1 MAWWRRKPK
10 ASGHVRPPSDAETA
24 ELMRRLA
31 DEFVVN
37 SRAADL
43 FDYTVES
50 ITALEVLIGTLL
62 ESASPA
68 DLDKGFSL
76 GMGAYVGEVIVRH
89 GTDAHWTYDADQRTA
104 AVQSPQFG
112 AYPVFKVSKR
122 FTLGPEHSLVQFVRA
137 AVDDELPPEARELP

>member
-10 ASGHVRPPSDAETA
+10 ETDDVRPPSDGETA

-31 DEFVVN
+31 DEFVQS
-37 SRAADL
+37 SRASDL

-50 ITALEVLIGTLL
+50 ITALEVLIQSLL

-89 GTDAHWTYDADQRTA
+89 GTGAHWSYDADQHTA
-104 AVQSPQFG
+104 LVQSAQYG

-122 FTLGPEHSLVQFVRA
+122 FTIGPEHSLMQFVQA
-137 AVDDELPPEARELP
+137 AIGDEMPPKARELP

>member
-10 ASGHVRPPSDAETA
+10 GTDDVRPPSDEETA
-24 ELMRRLA
+24 DLMRRLA
-31 DEFVVN
+31 DEFVLN

-89 GTDAHWTYDADQRTA
+89 GTGARWSYDAEQRA
-104 AVQSPQFG
+104 AVVQGAEFA

-122 FTLGPEHSLVQFVRA
+122 FTLGPQHSLVQFVRA
-137 AVDDELPPEARELP
+137 AIDDEMPPEARELP